1 MAQNMAVTTMPAS
14 NINMQARYHVPGFRK
29 CVRPNPV
36 TGVVL
41 SEDVSGTGAPHC
53 CMMEREPD

>member
-1 MAQNMAVTTMPAS
+1 MPAS
-14 NINMQARYHVPGFRK
+14 NINMQARYHVHGFRK

-53 CMMEREPD
+53 CVMEREPD